1 MLLISKSGNVDEKEM
16 YGYKEFKIFYPLIEN
31 GVSQLFIKL
40 TNSLDYGFKCFIDIN
55 SFNLKNSVTQL
66 LFLIFYE

>member
-16 YGYKEFKIFYPLIEN
+16 YGHKEFKIFYPLIEN
-31 GVSQLFIKL
+31 GVSQLNL
-40 TNSLDYGFKCFIDIN
+40 
-55 SFNLKNSVTQL
+55 LKNSVTEL